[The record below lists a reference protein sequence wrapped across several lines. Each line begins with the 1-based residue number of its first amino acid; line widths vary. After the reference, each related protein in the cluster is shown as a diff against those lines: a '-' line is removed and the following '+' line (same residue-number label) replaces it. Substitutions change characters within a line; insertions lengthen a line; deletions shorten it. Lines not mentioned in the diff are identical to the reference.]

1 MSRAHAP
8 SRALRIAD
16 TVLRAYAVI
25 GIVGVLGIATAAW
38 AGTFVVDQKNLKFSV
53 RELKISKGDSIEFT
67 NSDDTS
73 HNITI
78 TGQGFTAN
86 SGLQAP
92 GQPFKVPLVK
102 TGAYKV
108 SCGIH
113 PNMRMTVIVE

>member
-1 MSRAHAP
+1 MRVAD
-8 SRALRIAD
+8 AL
-16 TVLRAYAVI
+16 LKAYAAGAV
-25 GIVGVLGIATAAW
+25 VGVLALATAAW
-38 AGTFVVDQKNLKFSV
+38 AGTLNVDQKNLKFSV
-53 RELKISKGDSIEFT
+53 KELRIAKGDSVEFT

-92 GQPFKVPLVK
+92 GKPFKAPFAKAGV
-102 TGAYKV
+102 YKV

>member
-1 MSRAHAP
+1 MSRGASP
-8 SRALRIAD
+8 RIAEA
-16 TVLRAYAVI
+16 LLKAYAV
-25 GIVGVLGIATAAW
+25 GGVVAVLALATAAW
-38 AGTFVVDQKNLKFSV
+38 AGTLTVDQRNLKFSV
-53 RELKISKGDSIEFT
+53 KELRVAKGDSVEFL
-67 NSDDTS
+67 NHDDTS

-92 GQPFKVPLVK
+92 GQPFKTPFAK
-102 TGAYKV
+102 TGVYKV

>member
-1 MSRAHAP
+1 MAVAEG
-8 SRALRIAD
+8 L
-16 TVLRAYAVI
+16 LKAYAV
-25 GIVGVLGIATAAW
+25 GGAVAVLALATAAW
-38 AGTFVVDQKNLKFSV
+38 AGTLSVDQKNLKFSAK
-53 RELKISKGDSIEFT
+53 ELHIAKGDSVEFT
-67 NSDDTS
+67 NHDDTS

-92 GQPFKVPLVK
+92 GTPFKAPFAKAGV
-102 TGAYKV
+102 YKV

>member
-1 MSRAHAP
+1 MK
-8 SRALRIAD
+8 RISPLAMAD
-16 TVLRAYAVI
+16 TLVRIYAVA
-25 GIVGVLGIATAAW
+25 GVVGVLGLATAAW
-38 AGTFVVDQKNLKFSV
+38 AGTLIVDQKNLKFSV
-53 RELKISKGDSIEFT
+53 RELKIAKGDSVEFT

-92 GQPFKVPLVK
+92 GQPFKAPFVK
-102 TGAYKV
+102 TGVYKV

>member
-1 MSRAHAP
+1 VTGLTARRLAQ
-8 SRALRIAD
+8 ALAK
-16 TVLRAYAVI
+16 TYVVCAVA
-25 GIVGVLGIATAAW
+25 GVLALAGAAW
-38 AGTFVVDQKNLKFSV
+38 AGTLTVDQKNLKFSV
-53 RELKISKGDSIEFT
+53 RELKIAKGDSIEFT

-78 TGQGFTAN
+78 TGAGFTAN

-92 GQPFKVPLVK
+92 GRPFKAPFVK
-102 TGAYKV
+102 AGVYKV

>member
-1 MSRAHAP
+1 MRRMTPLAMAD
-8 SRALRIAD
+8 AMLRI
-16 TVLRAYAVI
+16 YAVC
-25 GIVGVLGIATAAW
+25 GLVGMLGLATAAW
-38 AGTFVVDQKNLKFSV
+38 AGTLIVDQKNLKFSV
-53 RELKISKGDSIEFT
+53 RELKIAKGDSVEFT

-92 GQPFKVPLVK
+92 GQPFKAPFVK
-102 TGAYKV
+102 AGVYKV

>member
-1 MSRAHAP
+1 MKRASPMAMAD
-8 SRALRIAD
+8 ALVRI
-16 TVLRAYAVI
+16 YAV
-25 GIVGVLGIATAAW
+25 GALVGVLALATAAW
-38 AGTFVVDQKNLKFSV
+38 AGTLIVDQKNLKFSV
-53 RELKISKGDSIEFT
+53 RELKIAKGDSVEFT

-92 GQPFKVPLVK
+92 GQPFKAPFVK
-102 TGAYKV
+102 AGVYKV

>member
-1 MSRAHAP
+1 MKPASTLVIAN
-8 SRALRIAD
+8 ALVRI
-16 TVLRAYAVI
+16 YAVC
-25 GIVGVLGIATAAW
+25 GLVGVLGLATAAW
-38 AGTFVVDQKNLKFSV
+38 ASTLIVDQKNLKFSV
-53 RELKISKGDSIEFT
+53 RELKIAKGDSVEFT

-92 GQPFKVPLVK
+92 GQPFKAPFVK
-102 TGAYKV
+102 AGTYKV

-113 PNMRMTVIVE
+113 PNMRMTVVVE

>member
-1 MSRAHAP
+1 MTRP
-8 SRALRIAD
+8 SAFAGAN
-16 TVLRAYAVI
+16 TVVKAYAVC
-25 GIVGVLGIATAAW
+25 GVAAVLALATAAW
-38 AGTFVVDQKNLKFSV
+38 AATFTVDQKNLKFSV
-53 RELKISKGDSIEFT
+53 KELKIAKGDSIEFT

-92 GQPFKVPLVK
+92 GKPFKAPFAKAGV
-102 TGAYKV
+102 YKV